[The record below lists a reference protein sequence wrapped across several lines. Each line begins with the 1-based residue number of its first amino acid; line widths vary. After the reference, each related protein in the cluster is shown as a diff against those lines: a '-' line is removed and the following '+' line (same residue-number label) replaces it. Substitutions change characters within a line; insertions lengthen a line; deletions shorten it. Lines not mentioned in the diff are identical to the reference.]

1 MVRTSAIIS
10 YNLLNLWKAIG
21 GILMPSTEEI
31 SGFQTRFKKLQEE
44 YKDCV
49 SHIIL
54 STVQDIGVYY
64 PSK

>member
-1 MVRTSAIIS
+1 
-10 YNLLNLWKAIG
+10 
-21 GILMPSTEEI
+21 MPSTEEI